1 MHINPIFATDFY
13 KIGHINQY
21 PEGTEQVYS
30 NLTFRSAKLSSGVVL
45 PDFDNK
51 VVFFGLQGV
60 VAWLLEDMWN
70 SNFFTRP
77 KDEVL
82 LEYYNLVSKAL
93 GPQAADTTHIAALHD
108 LGYLPIRIK
117 ALPEGSRVNIGV
129 PVLTI
134 TNTLPEFYWLTNFLE
149 TQLSAELWKST
160 TAATIAFE
168 YRRLLEC
175 YAEETGSNL
184 DFVPWQGHDFSARGM
199 SGIFD
204 GAQTGSGHLLS
215 FTGTDSVAAI
225 DYLDTYYGSH
235 DLIGGSVPA
244 TEHSVMCMGGQDD
257 EIGTFARLISVTYP
271 DGVVSIVSD
280 TWDFWRVITVYAL
293 ELKFQI
299 MARNGKVVFRPDS
312 GDPVKII
319 CGDPDAEPGSP
330 AFKGAIECLWDIF
343 GGTITMKGFKLLDS
357 HVGVI
362 YGDSITIDRAQRI
375 LAALAAKGFA
385 SGNIVFGIGSFTYQ
399 YVTRDTFGAA
409 VKATFGVVL
418 GEDRVLFKD
427 PITDVGKTK
436 KSARGLLRVEKE
448 GDDFVLYDNQTRE
461 QESRG
466 AMVIFF
472 EDGDLQLSESVDQ
485 IRARLHA

>member
-60 VAWLLEDMWN
+60 VCWLLETLWN
-70 SNFFTRP
+70 ENFFNRP
-77 KDEVL
+77 KNDVL
-82 LEYYNLVSKAL
+82 SEYYNLVAKAL
-93 GPQAADTTHIAALHD
+93 GPQAADTSHIESLHD

-134 TNTLPEFYWLTNFLE
+134 TNTLPEFFWLTNFLE

-168 YRRLLEC
+168 YRRLLER
-175 YAEETGSNL
+175 YAIETGSNF
-184 DFVPWQGHDFSARGM
+184 DFVSWQGHDFSARGM

-204 GAQTGSGHLLS
+204 GAQTGGGHLLS

-225 DYLDTYYGSH
+225 DYLETYYGSR

-244 TEHSVMCMGGQDD
+244 TEHSVMCMGGQED
-257 EIGTFARLISVTYP
+257 EIGTFARLITTTYP
-271 DGVVSIVSD
+271 DGIVSIVSD
-280 TWDFWRVITVYAL
+280 TWDFWRVITVYAKAL
-293 ELKFQI
+293 HFQI

-330 AFKGAIECLWDIF
+330 EFKGAIECLWDIF
-343 GGTITMKGFKLLDS
+343 GGTITKTGYNLLDS
-357 HVGVI
+357 HVGLI

-375 LAALAAKGFA
+375 LAGLKAKKFA

-399 YVTRDTFGAA
+399 HVTRDTFGAA

-418 GEDRVLFKD
+418 GEDRVIYKD
-427 PITDVGKTK
+427 PVTDVGKTK

-448 GDDFVLYDNQTRE
+448 GNDFVLYDNQTWG
-461 QESRG
+461 QEAGG
-466 AMVIFF
+466 AMVTYF
-472 EDGDLQLSESVDQ
+472 EDGDLQLSESLDQ